1 MENTKKM
8 SMLLLA
14 LMAPTALDAG
24 RVNLKKKE
32 VSTGEQVALALANAG
47 LDVGKAVIDAGVTVG
62 VNAATAALQSELD
75 KKANVEGKEMATETR
90 ESLKNMITDS
100 AAVLHETVLGLTN
113 HAHELGKTAI
123 QEGLGDISPEDLESE
138 KLATA
143 AKLVEFTSG
152 QAAKLTKSTLGH
164 AANISLTEINKAA
177 EKQNNESLKDIAKV
191 GGAAVSSIIN
201 TIGNT
206 GSQVLTIAGD
216 EEYNRLGELA
226 NAMDDKAEELYGPKT
241 SSASTAQETIANAKN
256 IVQSVA
262 DIEAV
267 KVNLEKAEA
276 ALIDQLS

>member
-1 MENTKKM
+1 M

-14 LMAPTALDAG
+14 LMASTALEAG

-62 VNAATAALQSELD
+62 VNAATAALQSEIE
-75 KKANVEGKEMATETR
+75 KKANVEGKEMAIETK

-123 QEGLGDISPEDLESE
+123 QEGLGDISPEDLESA

-143 AKLVEFTSG
+143 AQLVEFTSG
-152 QAAKLTKSTLGH
+152 QAAKLTKSALAHT
-164 AANISLTEINKAA
+164 AKISLTEINKAA

-201 TIGNT
+201 TIGST

-267 KVNLEKAEA
+267 KVNLAKAEA